1 MNELSKELS
10 IFAKYLGQIKDNKE
24 KFYFYLLDE
33 SIKNPHHTD
42 PSYHPS
48 VIAFNICREI
58 QNIPFSYPEYVHP
71 YHPPKELDAKKL
83 REISLGVKAYRQADE
98 NEREIF
104 KKEVQNPKKESKI
117 LAFFRKIRQ
126 NTKH

>member
-1 MNELSKELS
+1 MNKELEGL
-10 IFAKYLGQIKDNKE
+10 AKYMQQIQKSHQA
-24 KFYFYLLDE
+24 FYLYLMDE
-33 SIKNPHHTD
+33 SIKNPHHID

-48 VIAFNICREI
+48 VVAFNICREI
-58 QNIPFSYPEYVHP
+58 QKIPFSYPEYVHP
-71 YHPPKELDAKKL
+71 YHQPKELDTKKL

>member
-1 MNELSKELS
+1 MNKELEGL
-10 IFAKYLGQIKDNKE
+10 AKYMQQIQKSKQA
-24 KFYFYLLDE
+24 FYLYLMDE
-33 SIKNPHHTD
+33 SIKNPHHID

-48 VIAFNICREI
+48 VVAFNICREI
-58 QNIPFSYPEYVHP
+58 QKIPFSYPEYVRP
-71 YHPPKELDAKKL
+71 YHTPKELDAKKL
-83 REISLGVKAYRQADE
+83 REISLGIKAYRQADE

>member
-1 MNELSKELS
+1 MNKELEGL
-10 IFAKYLGQIKDNKE
+10 AKYMQQIQKSHQT
-24 KFYFYLLDE
+24 FYLYLMDE
-33 SIKNPHHTD
+33 SIKNPHHID

-48 VIAFNICREI
+48 VVAFNICREI
-58 QNIPFSYPEYVHP
+58 QKIPFSYPEYVRP
-71 YHPPKELDAKKL
+71 YHTPKELDAKKL
-83 REISLGVKAYRQADE
+83 CEISLGVKAYRQADE

-104 KKEVQNPKKESKI
+104 KKELQNQKKQSKI

>member
-1 MNELSKELS
+1 MNKELEGL
-10 IFAKYLGQIKDNKE
+10 AKYMQQIQKSKQA
-24 KFYFYLLDE
+24 FYLYLMDE
-33 SIKNPHHTD
+33 SIKNPHHID

-48 VIAFNICREI
+48 VVAFNICREI
-58 QNIPFSYPEYVHP
+58 QKIPFSYPEYVRP
-71 YHPPKELDAKKL
+71 YHTPKELDAKKL
-83 REISLGVKAYRQADE
+83 REISLGIKAYRQADE

-104 KKEVQNPKKESKI
+104 KKELKNQKKQSKI

>member
-1 MNELSKELS
+1 MNKELEGL
-10 IFAKYLGQIKDNKE
+10 AKYMQQIQKSKQA
-24 KFYFYLLDE
+24 FYLYLMDE

-48 VIAFNICREI
+48 VVAFNICREI
-58 QNIPFSYPEYVHP
+58 QKIPFSYPEYVHP
-71 YHPPKELDAKKL
+71 YHPPKELNAKKL
-83 REISLGVKAYRQADE
+83 REIFLGIKAYRQADE

-104 KKEVQNPKKESKI
+104 KKELQNQKKQSKI

>member
-1 MNELSKELS
+1 MDKDISYLL
-10 IFAKYLGQIKDNKE
+10 KYMQQMEEHDRT
-24 KFYFYLLDE
+24 FYLFLLDE
-33 SIKNPHHTD
+33 SIKKTSHLD

-48 VIAFNICREI
+48 VITYNICRKV
-58 QNIPFSYPEYVHP
+58 QKIPFSYPEYVHP

>member
-1 MNELSKELS
+1 MNKELEDL
-10 IFAKYLGQIKDNKE
+10 AKYMQQIQKSKQA
-24 KFYFYLLDE
+24 FYLYLMDE
-33 SIKNPHHTD
+33 SIKNPHHID
-42 PSYHPS
+42 PSYHPL

-58 QNIPFSYPEYVHP
+58 QKIPFSYPEYVYP

-83 REISLGVKAYRQADE
+83 REISLGIKAYRQAGE

-104 KKEVQNPKKESKI
+104 KKEAQNPKKESKV

>member
-1 MNELSKELS
+1 MNKELEGL
-10 IFAKYLGQIKDNKE
+10 AKYMQQIQKSKQA
-24 KFYFYLLDE
+24 FYLYLMDE
-33 SIKNPHHTD
+33 SIKNPHHID

-48 VIAFNICREI
+48 VVAFNICREI
-58 QNIPFSYPEYVHP
+58 QKIPFSYPEYVRP
-71 YHPPKELDAKKL
+71 YHTPKELDAKKL
-83 REISLGVKAYRQADE
+83 RETSLGIKAYRQADE

-104 KKEVQNPKKESKI
+104 KKELQNQKKQSKI

>member
-1 MNELSKELS
+1 M
-10 IFAKYLGQIKDNKE
+10 
-24 KFYFYLLDE
+24 DE

-58 QNIPFSYPEYVHP
+58 QKIPFSYPEYVHP

-83 REISLGVKAYRQADE
+83 REISLGIKAYRQADE

-104 KKEVQNPKKESKI
+104 KKEVQNPKKESKT